1 MSTKQSVLKKRP
13 VKLQLNWIKR
23 ITHNVLFAG
32 SFTLVE
38 MLVLGLVAIFLLRVI
53 LMLTLLS

>member
-1 MSTKQSVLKKRP
+1 MNIKQNDLKKPP
-13 VKLQLNWIKR
+13 VKFGLNWIKR
-23 ITHNVLFAG
+23 TAHNVLFAG

-53 LMLTLLS
+53 LMLTLYG

>member
-13 VKLQLNWIKR
+13 VKFGLNWIKR

-38 MLVLGLVAIFLLRVI
+38 MLVLALVAIFLLRVI